1 MTTFDADVAVLG
13 SGFGGS
19 LMALVLEQ
27 MGHRVAVIDRAT
39 HPRFAIGESS
49 TPTGNM
55 ILADLADRYD
65 LPRLR
70 PLAKYGPWTQA
81 YPDIGVGRKRGFSYF
96 HHRPDESFVPD
107 PNHGNELLVAASS
120 DPFLSDTH
128 WLRADVD
135 AFLAQ
140 EAEAAGIP
148 LLDGTEVTRITRQ
161 DGRWQVDA
169 ERDGE
174 PVPCAADF
182 VIDATGRA
190 GVLLRALGMKQ
201 EVAPVRAQSRALF
214 GHFRGVPSW
223 QDWMAEHGGRTDDHP
238 YPCDEAAVHHV
249 LDGAWG
255 WELRFDDGRLSAG
268 LVLDDRRHPLDPS
281 VPAEVEWQRHL
292 QRYPTLAE
300 RFAAARLVDPPGG
313 LVQTKRLQR
322 RAAQAAGPGWA
333 ALPFTA
339 GFVDPLHS
347 TGIAHT
353 LAGVERLARIFERH
367 GAAPPAGV
375 LAAYN
380 DTTRRELEF
389 IDALVASCY
398 AALPS
403 FRAWTASTMLYF
415 AAVTTYERRRAAA
428 GKSTSAF
435 AHDFLCADEPV
446 LRRIVHE
453 AHRRVAAWSD
463 DPSPSSVQVAA
474 YEQFIEEAV
483 QPYNRVGLFDPA
495 IANMYPHTAAPA

>member
-1 MTTFDADVAVLG
+1 MKTFDADVAVLG

-27 MGHRVAVIDRAT
+27 MGYRVAVIDRAT

-55 ILADLADRYD
+55 ILSDLADRYD

-81 YPDIGVGRKRGFSYF
+81 YPDMGVGRKRGFTYF
-96 HHRPDESFVPD
+96 HHRPGEPFAPD

-140 EAEAAGIP
+140 EAKAAGIP
-148 LLDGTEVTRITRQ
+148 LLDGAEVTRITRQ
-161 DGRWQVDA
+161 DGRWQIDA
-169 ERDGE
+169 ERDGK
-174 PVPCAADF
+174 PVPCTANF

-190 GVLLRALGMKQ
+190 GVLLRALGVKQ
-201 EVAPVRAQSRALF
+201 ETAPLRTESRALF

-223 QDWMAEHGGRTDDHP
+223 REWLAQRGGRVEDHP

-300 RFAAARLVDPPGG
+300 RFAEARLVDPPGG

-339 GFVDPLHS
+339 GFIDPLHS

-353 LAGVERLARIFERH
+353 LAGVERLAHLIEREGVTPPPDAL
-367 GAAPPAGV
+367 GA
-375 LAAYN
+375 YS
-380 DTTRRELEF
+380 DTVRRELNVV
-389 IDALVASCY
+389 DALVASCY

-403 FRAWTASTMLYF
+403 FKAWTASTMLYF
-415 AAVTTYERRRAAA
+415 AAATTYERRRAAA
-428 GKSTSAF
+428 VGPAHAF
-435 AHDFLCADEPV
+435 AHDFLCADDET
-446 LRRIVHE
+446 LRQIAHE
-453 AHRRVAAWSD
+453 AVHRLRAN
-463 DPSPSSVQVAA
+463 SPGPTDYA
-474 YEQFIEEAV
+474 QFIEEAV
-483 QPYNRVGLFDPA
+483 QPYNHVGLFDPPV
-495 IANMYPHTAAPA
+495 ANMYAHTAAPV